1 MSYTD
6 FRYLVPQFT
15 AEKGADGRSTVRAEY
30 QQIFPRSFM
39 VYDIAAL
46 QALYGADA
54 TTMSGN
60 NTYFF
65 DPPGT
70 VRTALYTEGAVHYPL
85 PVYVT
90 LWDGGGEDTID
101 LSATK
106 HKNIVRLKPGSYLDI
121 DFHDTETQIREQQQR
136 YAEELGTNYYD
147 SWVRD
152 VFTQE
157 SDRLYTG
164 EKALGIAYGTVIENV
179 IGGSADDIFYDNQVD
194 NKLFGGEGN
203 DIFYLGEGGYD
214 TIDGG
219 HEQDTV
225 ILPVSRDTVTMQQS
239 GTETIVVAEHFAVQL
254 IGVSRSNLATVHS
267 RWFEKQTPEVGL
279 LALGKSDFEAIEPF
293 RHDRSMATPL
303 LRLKANRP
311 SKDLRQTNHP
321 RRQTENSCPIA
332 HRKGFRFNDHGF
344 RSTAKP
350 QQKASHILA

>member
-1 MSYTD
+1 MPLSDRGENGHAYYPSSHWKGGGDIFLDVGISTNSTTSNRAEEGFYGYNTILHELGHALGLKHPFAEASDPPDDVNLGTNEDLRVFSVMSYTD
-6 FRYLVPQFT
+6 FRPLVPQFT
-15 AEKGADGRSTVRAEY
+15 AEKDADGGSTVRAEY
-30 QQIFPRSFM
+30 QQTFPRSFM

-46 QALYGADA
+46 QALYGADT

-70 VRTALYTEGAVHYPL
+70 VRTALYAEGSVHYPL

-106 HKNIVRLKPGSYLDI
+106 HKNIVRLKPGSYSDI
-121 DFHDTETQIREQQQR
+121 DLRDIDTQIREQQQR

-152 VFTQE
+152 VFTKV
-157 SDRLYTG
+157 SDQLYTG

-194 NKLFGGEGN
+194 NKLFGGDGN
-203 DIFYLGEGGYD
+203 DSFYLGEGGYD

-219 HEQDTV
+219 QGQDTV
-225 ILPVSRDTVTMQQS
+225 ILPVSRDTVTIQQS
-239 GTETIVVAEHFAVQL
+239 GTETIVVAEHFAARL
-254 IGVSRSNLATVHS
+254 IGVESLK
-267 RWFEKQTPEVGL
+267 F
-279 LALGKSDFEAIEPF
+279 SDGTL
-293 RHDRSMATPL
+293 SL
-303 LRLKANRP
+303 V
-311 SKDLRQTNHP
+311 
-321 RRQTENSCPIA
+321 
-332 HRKGFRFNDHGF
+332 
-344 RSTAKP
+344 
-350 QQKASHILA
+350 